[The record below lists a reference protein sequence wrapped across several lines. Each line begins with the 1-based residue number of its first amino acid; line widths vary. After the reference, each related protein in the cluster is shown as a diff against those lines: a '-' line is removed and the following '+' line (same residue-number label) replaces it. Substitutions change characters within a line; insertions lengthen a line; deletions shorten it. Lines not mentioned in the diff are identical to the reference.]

1 MKTLSA
7 LFVQDHNRNGGAAR
21 AAGRWAR
28 LLDREGHIVKQAAG
42 DEAASAGFLLTG
54 KPPRGWQRIIECF
67 TGKKKERKKEVEQRL
82 GELLAKG
89 KPDFVWF
96 HNIAGGRKWGWS
108 EEMISIARQY
118 SPVIWTLHDM
128 WALGDSRESYWQED
142 SVVEGGKRKGA
153 GKSRVEGVIGKPGK
167 YPVILTA
174 PSRWL
179 ADLAKEWTDMDC
191 VFLPNPIDLEIYSP
205 GNRIEARKRWGLPE
219 EGLVILGGA
228 DSLADPRKGFDLLL
242 EAWSRGRKGATLALF
257 GRNGRE
263 REGIVNLGSI
273 DTDEAMAD
281 AYRAADLYVHPARQ
295 ENAPCTVQESLACGT
310 PVLAFAV
317 GGIPEMVVPSKTGFL
332 VNEISARS
340 LSNELVCLLANSDKL
355 EQMRSDCRRSAGSKW
370 DPKWLTMRFEEITGG
385 GGSGSK
391 GGAVVGGR

>member
-1 MKTLSA
+1 MKKLSA

-242 EAWSRGRKGATLALF
+242 EAWSHGRKGATLALF

-295 ENAPCTVQESLACGT
+295 ENAPCTIQESLACCT

-332 VNEISARS
+332 AARLSPESLAETLVSAF
-340 LSNELVCLLANSDKL
+340 ADP
-355 EQMRSDCRRSAGSKW
+355 EQLREMRGRCRQHA
-370 DPKWLTMRFEEITGG
+370 EEIWKPEKLMRQFAELARGLMAE
-385 GGSGSK
+385 S
-391 GGAVVGGR
+391 R

>member
-1 MKTLSA
+1 MKKLSA

-54 KPPRGWQRIIECF
+54 KPPRGWQRIVECF
-67 TGKKKERKKEVEQRL
+67 TGKKKERKKRVEQRL

-128 WALGDSRESYWQED
+128 WALGDG
-142 SVVEGGKRKGA
+142 EGGYFDETSVRGGIKGP
-153 GKSRVEGVIGKPGK
+153 RVQKLCMGLGK
-167 YPVILTA
+167 YPIVLTA
-174 PSRWL
+174 PSKWL
-179 ADLAKEWTDMDC
+179 ADLTMEITKQKCWH
-191 VFLPNPIDLEIYSP
+191 LPNPIDFQVYSL
-205 GNRIEARKRWGLPE
+205 GDQAAARRRFGLPE
-219 EGLVILGGA
+219 KGVLILAGA
-228 DSLADPRKGFDLLL
+228 DSLMDERKGFDLLL
-242 EAWSRGRKGATLALF
+242 EAWSHGRKGATLALF
-257 GRNGRE
+257 GRNGQK

-295 ENAPCTVQESLACGT
+295 ENAPCTIQESLACCT

-332 VNEISARS
+332 AARLSPESLAETLVSA
-340 LSNELVCLLANSDKL
+340 LADP
-355 EQMRSDCRRSAGSKW
+355 EQLREMRGRCRQHA
-370 DPKWLTMRFEEITGG
+370 EEIWKPEKLMRQFAELARGLMAE
-385 GGSGSK
+385 S
-391 GGAVVGGR
+391 R

>member
-1 MKTLSA
+1 MKKLSV
-7 LFVQDHNRNGGAAR
+7 LFVQDHHSNGGAAR
-21 AAGRWAR
+21 AASRWAR
-28 LLDREGHIVKQAAG
+28 LLGKAGHTVMQAAG
-42 DEAASAGFLLTG
+42 DEASSAVNSLTG
-54 KPPRGWQRIIECF
+54 KPPRGWQRIVECF
-67 TGKKKERKKEVEQRL
+67 TGKKKERKKKVEQRL
-82 GELLAKG
+82 CELLAKG

-108 EEMISIARQY
+108 EEMISTARQY
-118 SPVIWTLHDM
+118 CPVIWTLHDM
-128 WALGDSRESYWQED
+128 WALGDGKEGYFDET
-142 SVVEGGKRKGA
+142 SVRSGIKVPRVRKLCME
-153 GKSRVEGVIGKPGK
+153 VGK
-167 YPVILTA
+167 YPIVLTA
-174 PSRWL
+174 PSKWL
-179 ADLAKEWTDMDC
+179 ADLTTEITEQKCWH
-191 VFLPNPIDLEIYSP
+191 LPNPIDFQVYSM
-205 GNRIEARKRWGLPE
+205 GDQAAARRRFGLPE
-219 EGLVILGGA
+219 KGVLILAGA
-228 DSLADPRKGFDLLL
+228 DSLKDERKGFDLLL
-242 EAWSRGRKGATLALF
+242 EAWSHGRKGATLALF
-257 GRNGRE
+257 GRNGQE

-317 GGIPEMVVPSKTGFL
+317 GGIPEMVVPSKTGFM

-385 GGSGSK
+385 
-391 GGAVVGGR
+391 VVQDQKAGQ